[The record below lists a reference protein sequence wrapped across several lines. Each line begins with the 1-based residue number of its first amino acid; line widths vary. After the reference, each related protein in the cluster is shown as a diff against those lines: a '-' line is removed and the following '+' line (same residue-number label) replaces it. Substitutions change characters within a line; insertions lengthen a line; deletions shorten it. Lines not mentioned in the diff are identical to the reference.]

1 MLRTISISSI
11 PSIRRPFVQEDKTG
25 KAPDKGLNVSAQTA
39 EQQPA
44 EQGIVQQ
51 PQQGNTPQSEA
62 PEQHAPKGIGFNE
75 QHAILCWQE
84 YANRIPKEHTAMSQR
99 MRAITP
105 KVTGEKLFTVTVN
118 SPLVKRD
125 MELYVPYIIQYF
137 EQRMG
142 VQGIKMDI
150 LVADIQVV
158 QRAYTKPEIYRR
170 MTQRNN
176 NLEKLTKALGLEIE

>member
-1 MLRTISISSI
+1 
-11 PSIRRPFVQEDKTG
+11 
-25 KAPDKGLNVSAQTA
+25 
-39 EQQPA
+39 
-44 EQGIVQQ
+44 
-51 PQQGNTPQSEA
+51 
-62 PEQHAPKGIGFNE
+62 
-75 QHAILCWQE
+75 
-84 YANRIPKEHTAMSQR
+84 MSQR